1 MSVTSVSR
9 VKGQEEEEEEEEENE
24 EEEEEEALLTEC
36 QSEGGRIIK

>member
-1 MSVTSVSR
+1 VSVTSVSR

>member
-9 VKGQEEEEEEEEENE
+9 VKGQEEEEEEEEN

>member
-1 MSVTSVSR
+1 MSVTSGSR

>member
-9 VKGQEEEEEEEEENE
+9 VKGQEEEEEEEENE

>member
-1 MSVTSVSR
+1 VSVTSVSR
-9 VKGQEEEEEEEEENE
+9 VKGQEEEEEEEENE